1 MGKIYKVIVYVPAT
15 SADKIRDVLGTSGA
29 GKTTSGKY
37 DYASFSS
44 RGVGR
49 FRPLKGANPT
59 IGVIDKMEEVEE
71 ERIETVVEE
80 YYLKDVLEAVR
91 KAHPYEEPGIDVIEL
106 KNI

>member
-1 MGKIYKVIVYVPAT
+1 MSKIYKIIVYVPVEHAE
-15 SADKIRDVLGTSGA
+15 KIRKILGELGA
-29 GKTTSGKY
+29 GKTDTGKY

-44 RGVGR
+44 HGIGR
-49 FRPLKGANPT
+49 FRPLKGAKPAVGQ
-59 IGVIDKMEEVEE
+59 IGKLEEVEE

-80 YYLKDVLEAVR
+80 FYLQTVLDAVK